1 MEDFSIIYKGTL
13 TAQDIT
19 LFENQKGCIVKN
31 LMIYNT
37 QAQSIQVNL
46 SFDDVLFIIELQ
58 TNEFKKIDI
67 LPFTQK
73 IVANGDSVNIHISG
87 LVIS

>member
-46 SFDDVLFIIELQ
+46 SFDDVLFIVELQ
-58 TNEFKKIDI
+58 ANEFKKIDI

-87 LVIS
+87 LVIT